1 MTKRSFAEVR
11 RFVRSDRRS
20 FAIAIVGLLPLVLAS
35 CGGAP
40 IQPGALVKTVQAEEA
55 MVMPPPSGPGIVG
68 VIERRYDN
76 AIEQEI
82 PLFTSA
88 LTPGQNFIK
97 AQFFGTKSAFSY
109 SSNRLTS
116 KMVSQSGTARE
127 MASGFP
133 GVRMVRSQFYVQN
146 SYGPF
151 GYAFGRGRG
160 SDLCLYGWQQIRSQ
174 AQKMSPV
181 DNYGSIQ
188 IRVRICEAG
197 ATEQALLAF
206 MYNFTI
212 NASVDSL
219 GWNPYGDAS
228 PLSPEIGRTGAPTY
242 PRPASTE
249 AIVPVLPQRQAAPM
263 IRRAP
268 PVAPVRP
275 AVAPVAS
282 SMMEPVMQPVGPR
295 IPSVSALSPAGLSP
309 SAPSDAAASQRSPTP
324 AAAPRVTVPSPSC
337 STQAEGANVVCR

>member
-1 MTKRSFAEVR
+1 MTIRSFAEFR
-11 RFVRSDRRS
+11 RSVRSDRRS
-20 FAIAIVGLLPLVLAS
+20 FAIAVAGLLPLVLSS

-40 IQPGALVKTVQAEEA
+40 IQPGAMVKTVQAEEA

-97 AQFFGTKSAFSY
+97 AQFFGTESAFRY

-116 KMVSQSGTARE
+116 KMVSQSGTASE
-127 MASGFP
+127 MASAFP

-181 DNYGSIQ
+181 NNYGSIQ

-219 GWNPYGDAS
+219 GWNPYGDVT
-228 PLSPEIGRTGAPTY
+228 PLSPEIGRTGSPTY

-249 AIVPVLPQRQAAPM
+249 AIVPVLPQRQAGPTIQRAAPAA
-263 IRRAP
+263 I
-268 PVAPVRP
+268 VRP
-275 AVAPVAS
+275 AVAPVS
-282 SMMEPVMQPVGPR
+282 SSVMEPVIQPVGPR
-295 IPSVSALSPAGLSP
+295 IPSVSALSSAGRDP
-309 SAPSDAAASQRSPTP
+309 SLPSDPALSERAQTP
-324 AAAPRVTVPSPSC
+324 AARSRVTVPSPSC
-337 STQAEGANVVCR
+337 LTQAEGTDVVCR

>member
-1 MTKRSFAEVR
+1 
-11 RFVRSDRRS
+11 
-20 FAIAIVGLLPLVLAS
+20 
-35 CGGAP
+35 
-40 IQPGALVKTVQAEEA
+40 VKTVQAEEA
-55 MVMPPPSGPGIVG
+55 MVMPPPSGPGIVS

-97 AQFFGTKSAFSY
+97 AQFFGTQRAFNY

-116 KMVSQSGTARE
+116 KMVSQSGTSKE
-127 MASGFP
+127 MASAFP

-181 DNYGSIQ
+181 NNYGSIQ

-219 GWNPYGDAS
+219 GWNPYGDVT
-228 PLSPEIGRTGAPTY
+228 PLSPEIGRTGSPTY

-249 AIVPVLPQRQAAPM
+249 AIVPVLPQRQVAPTIM
-263 IRRAP
+263 RRAP
-268 PVAPVRP
+268 TIARPAAAPVSGSVTEP
-275 AVAPVAS
+275 A
-282 SMMEPVMQPVGPR
+282 MQPVGPR
-295 IPSVSALSPAGLSP
+295 IPSVSALSPAGLNP
-309 SAPSDAAASQRSPTP
+309 STPSGAGASERTQTP
-324 AAAPRVTVPSPSC
+324 AAASRVTVPSPSC
-337 STQAEGANVVCR
+337 STQAEGADVVCR